1 MKRLILLLGIAA
13 SICSCQQNDELQ
25 VDGNDSKVKLSRNEY
40 LSVAFDNP
48 ETVTEAQALEIVK
61 GFISTNTNSRGV
73 TNVSPSV
80 TKKIYLNGSLSRSKS
95 DNLPTVPVYEIA
107 LNTPEDK
114 GFALV
119 SGDERM
125 PCVLA
130 YSEKGE
136 INDTVTNKGAALM
149 LKEATASLVYN
160 IGAYNQLKDSLR
172 EKTLQKIAENL
183 GRKNVSFDDVKE
195 LIAVQDGAE
204 TRSVAYPNPSVGTL
218 WKEVKPVI
226 QTRWNQDSPYNNAL
240 DPTSYEEFQG
250 IPYYDKNPVGCTGVA
265 VAQIVA
271 HFEVL
276 SSAYGVNLIWSQL
289 KASPTI
295 SRYNAPLVEQVSNL
309 CKHVAKGINTNW
321 TASGGGASLK
331 SASSYLNGLGVTFD
345 TGSKYGGYSMDVG
358 RVLESLDGYP
368 LPQPVFVTGNAE
380 AGSRSTG
387 GGGHCWLLDGY
398 QMRRRPTTTRQILKT
413 SDIYIHANFGWSGHE
428 DGYYMVD
435 KNSASLDFKT
445 SGNGFYNTNLK
456 IFPYIRKK

>member
-160 IGAYNQLKDSLR
+160 IGVYNQLKDSLR

-183 GRKNVSFDDVKE
+183 GRKTDCSSRRDRNTFS
-195 LIAVQDGAE
+195 
-204 TRSVAYPNPSVGTL
+204 R
-218 WKEVKPVI
+218 
-226 QTRWNQDSPYNNAL
+226 
-240 DPTSYEEFQG
+240 
-250 IPYYDKNPVGCTGVA
+250 
-265 VAQIVA
+265 
-271 HFEVL
+271 L
-276 SSAYGVNLIWSQL
+276 SESQC
-289 KASPTI
+289 
-295 SRYNAPLVEQVSNL
+295 R
-309 CKHVAKGINTNW
+309 
-321 TASGGGASLK
+321 
-331 SASSYLNGLGVTFD
+331 
-345 TGSKYGGYSMDVG
+345 
-358 RVLESLDGYP
+358 
-368 LPQPVFVTGNAE
+368 
-380 AGSRSTG
+380 
-387 GGGHCWLLDGY
+387 
-398 QMRRRPTTTRQILKT
+398 
-413 SDIYIHANFGWSGHE
+413 NFMERG
-428 DGYYMVD
+428 
-435 KNSASLDFKT
+435 
-445 SGNGFYNTNLK
+445 
-456 IFPYIRKK
+456 